1 MSSTV
6 SKSIQRVHLFP
17 FLEHV
22 SAGYSPAKPFLTC
35 VLSFQLAFFS
45 LESQIRSL
53 FCPRGGLQGEEKC
66 LMHSSTVLCCYKW
79 SQCMCV
85 LCDISENS
93 SLLQNSSA
101 ELYCTLTD
109 NLSVNVPRLSGRD
122 AFRGLMLLWK
132 LCVWT
137 LGCFTPFHLTAGA
150 LQSPCSPNHNDT
162 TPPLELLRWQNQG
175 SFAVTSIKAA
185 GRQRW
190 INK

>member
-1 MSSTV
+1 MFLLATV
-6 SKSIQRVHLFP
+6 LPNP
-17 FLEHV
+17 FLHV
-22 SAGYSPAKPFLTC
+22 FCPSS
-35 VLSFQLAFFS
+35 
-45 LESQIRSL
+45 SL
-53 FCPRGGLQGEEKC
+53 FFHWDHKYEACSVHRGGLQGEETC
-66 LMHSSTVLCCYKW
+66 LMQSSTVLCYYKW

-85 LCDISENS
+85 LCDISENY